1 MEGIRVNQKKI
12 AGEKACGWV
21 KDGMVVGLGTGST
34 VYYTIEKLG
43 EMVRDGLN
51 ITGIATSEETAI
63 QAKKLG
69 IPLKSLNDVKQIDV
83 TIDGADEVNK
93 DFQGIKGGGGALLR
107 EKMVAAASLMNIWV
121 VEEKKL
127 VEELGEFSLPI
138 EVIPFGWKQ
147 IKWSLEKEAIETEL
161 RKNDSGKVYQTNNG
175 NYILDI
181 KNQILTNPVEWQE
194 KLAGIPGIV
203 EHGLFLDY
211 VDIVICGKANGE
223 AIVIKK

>member
-1 MEGIRVNQKKI
+1 MNQKKI

-147 IKWSLEKEAIETEL
+147 IKWSLEKEAIETEI

>member
-1 MEGIRVNQKKI
+1 MNQKKI

-223 AIVIKK
+223 VIVTKK